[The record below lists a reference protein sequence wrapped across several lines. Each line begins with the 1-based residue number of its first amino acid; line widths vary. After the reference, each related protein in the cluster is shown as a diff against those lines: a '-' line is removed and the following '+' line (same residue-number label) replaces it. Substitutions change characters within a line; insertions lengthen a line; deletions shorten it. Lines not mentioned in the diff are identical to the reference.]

1 MMAGILLIIMFGLP
15 VSSYIFDKRD
25 FKLTT
30 EKELD
35 KPSLKIIDKLSKLS
49 DKPRK
54 YWIMR

>member
-25 FKLTT
+25 LKLTT